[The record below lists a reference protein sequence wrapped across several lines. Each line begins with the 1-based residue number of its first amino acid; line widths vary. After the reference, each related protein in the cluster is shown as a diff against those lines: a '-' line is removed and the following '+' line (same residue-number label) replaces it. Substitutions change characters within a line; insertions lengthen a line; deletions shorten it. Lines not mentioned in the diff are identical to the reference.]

1 MAVPAAGV
9 PQPAPGG
16 WRHAYRRRIPALPH
30 RLAAER
36 GRAQLRPQPL
46 AYPRLLMARSRL
58 VKSGNGWQPGRRQ
71 LDPSRPADSAGEPPV
86 PRASGCRNLNRQQSP
101 ISMIWGCSLDAS
113 QERLHSMRTCL
124 VMAAL
129 LFSVF
134 APGQTVQQKA
144 AEKTLARK
152 AQADCDAQTARVGR
166 TFTAVVKETRVY
178 SVFYSPRYSKCL
190 AAVYLPINKELIAA
204 SVINLDTAGGTQ
216 HIVWENLFSKPFD
229 AISELDRQID
239 KLSK

>member
-1 MAVPAAGV
+1 M
-9 PQPAPGG
+9 
-16 WRHAYRRRIPALPH
+16 RRRPLIT
-30 RLAAER
+30 AA
-36 GRAQLRPQPL
+36 
-46 AYPRLLMARSRL
+46 
-58 VKSGNGWQPGRRQ
+58 
-71 LDPSRPADSAGEPPV
+71 
-86 PRASGCRNLNRQQSP
+86 
-101 ISMIWGCSLDAS
+101 I
-113 QERLHSMRTCL
+113 
-124 VMAAL
+124 L
-129 LFSVF
+129 LFV
-134 APGQTVQQKA
+134 AGANGQSVQQKA

-152 AQADCDAQTARVGR
+152 AQADCDAQTARIGR
-166 TFTAVVKETRVY
+166 TFTAVIKETRVY